1 MKKWSL
7 ILAIFVLTALYA
19 AVSLATE
26 TDEKELG
33 FWVEV
38 QKPSGKPARAIL
50 WFERDV
56 TEQFGFFAFAWNES
70 DGYREYL
77 AGPTWK
83 PFKGLQLGLGFGH
96 ETIPGEGSGARRI
109 FLLDATKD
117 DINVYVAFE
126 RGRASGPWKKI
137 TATYALSE
145 RFGVPSDDGVLIDLK
160 LTNDDLAAIAGVS
173 RQFTNSTLQDLR
185 KRGLI
190 AGEALQKLINM
201 VKDAKKVRE

>member
-145 RFGVPSDDGVLIDLK
+145 RFGLGIMHATGLGNGPRVEWNVRKNIQVWGTLLHDRTLETGNGIEKRTTAL
-160 LTNDDLAAIAGVS
+160 LA
-173 RQFTNSTLQDLR
+173 
-185 KRGLI
+185 
-190 AGEALQKLINM
+190 INFSF
-201 VKDAKKVRE
+201 